1 MHLTGRTQLVAT
13 VVDRAGLGMTGN
25 LRQPAGPGRTTVDGA
40 PAGFG
45 LKEED
50 LRAGSPMRKAE
61 GTPVGVGREHGRCS
75 SVSGHV

>member
-1 MHLTGRTQLVAT
+1 MHLAGRTQLVAT

-45 LKEED
+45 LKED
-50 LRAGSPMRKAE
+50 LRTGYPMRRAE
-61 GTPVGVGREHGRCS
+61 GTPVGVGREQGRCS